1 MTDSRENPSKP
12 SAKQLRYIRD
22 LANSRGETFIY
33 PRTRKQASEEIRRL
47 KGRARSP
54 RDERR
59 RERSELSRELAARTG
74 DAAAVRPSE
83 IEGYGSS
90 ATWR

>member
-1 MTDSRENPSKP
+1 MTDTQQDPKKP
-12 SAKQLRYIRD
+12 SAKQLRYIRN

-33 PRTRKQASEEIRRL
+33 PRTRTQASEEIRRL

-54 RDERR
+54 RGERR
-59 RERSELSRELAARTG
+59 RERSELSRELAARPD
-74 DAAAVRPSE
+74 DAAAVHPSE

>member
-1 MTDSRENPSKP
+1 MTDSQEVPNKP

-33 PRTRKQASEEIRRL
+33 PRTRTQASEEIRRL
-47 KGRARSP
+47 KGRVKSAP
-54 RDERR
+54 GERR
-59 RERSELSRELAARTG
+59 REKSELSRQLATG
-74 DAAAVRPSE
+74 PDDAAAVRPSE

>member
-1 MTDSRENPSKP
+1 MTESQQDSNKP

-33 PRTRKQASEEIRRL
+33 PQTRTQASAEINRL
-47 KGRARSP
+47 KGRRKTSP
-54 RDERR
+54 SDRR
-59 RERSELSRELAARTG
+59 RESSELSRELAAGTV
-74 DAAAVRPSE
+74 DAAAVRPAE
-83 IEGYGSS
+83 IKGYGSS